1 MALVDTRRNKYF
13 DMAKINGKDVIAEG
27 LTLKQYLIE
36 NGYNLN
42 IIAVERNEKMV
53 SKEDYD
59 NIYIMSNDIIEV
71 VSFVGGGS
79 C

>member
-1 MALVDTRRNKYF
+1 
-13 DMAKINGKDVIAEG
+13 MAKINGKDVIAEG

-42 IIAVERNEKMV
+42 IIAVVRNEKMV

-59 NIYIMSNDIIEV
+59 KIYIMSNDIIEV

>member
-1 MALVDTRRNKYF
+1 
-13 DMAKINGKDVIAEG
+13 MAKINGKDVIAEG

-59 NIYIMSNDIIEV
+59 KIYIMSNDIIDV

>member
-1 MALVDTRRNKYF
+1 
-13 DMAKINGKDVIAEG
+13 MAKINGKDVIAEG

-59 NIYIMSNDIIEV
+59 KIYIMSNDIIEV

>member
-1 MALVDTRRNKYF
+1 
-13 DMAKINGKDVIAEG
+13 MAKINGKDVIAEG

-42 IIAVERNEKMV
+42 IVAVERNEKMV

>member
-1 MALVDTRRNKYF
+1 
-13 DMAKINGKDVIAEG
+13 MAKSNGKDVIAEG

>member
-1 MALVDTRRNKYF
+1 
-13 DMAKINGKDVIAEG
+13 MAKINGKDVKAEG

-53 SKEDYD
+53 SKEDLEKV
-59 NIYIMSNDIIEV
+59 YIQSDDVIEV
-71 VSFVGGGS
+71 VSFVGGG
-79 C
+79 

>member
-1 MALVDTRRNKYF
+1 
-13 DMAKINGKDVIAEG
+13 MAKINGKDVIAEG

-59 NIYIMSNDIIEV
+59 TIYIMSNDIMEV

>member
-1 MALVDTRRNKYF
+1 
-13 DMAKINGKDVIAEG
+13 MAKINGKDVIAEG